1 MNATSVLGIPSKGRL
16 MDACVELFAKAD
28 LTIDRTGSDRGYR
41 GKLSGID
48 NIEIAFLSASEIAT
62 HLREGK
68 IDAGVTGE
76 DLLRETLSADDPA
89 LDAITRLNFGPARV
103 IVAVPMCWLDVA
115 SMSDLDDVAEQFY
128 RSHGR
133 RLRVAT
139 KYANLT
145 RRFFAEKG
153 VTGYRIVGS
162 AGATEGAPAAGT
174 AELIVDI
181 TTTGSTLAANH
192 LRILDDGLILDSCA
206 VLAVSRRSEALAELS
221 KGLADYI

>member
-1 MNATSVLGIPSKGRL
+1 MTTSVLGLPSKGRL
-16 MDACVELFAKAD
+16 METCIELFAKAG
-28 LTIDRTGSDRGYR
+28 LSVDRSGSDRGYR
-41 GKLSGID
+41 GKLSGIN
-48 NIEIAFLSASEIAT
+48 NIEIAFLSASEIAN
-62 HLREGK
+62 HLRVGK

-76 DLLRETLSADDPA
+76 DLLRETLAPDHES
-89 LDAITRLNFGPARV
+89 LISTVRLNFGPARV
-103 IVAVPMCWLDVA
+103 IVAVPACWLDVA

-206 VLAVSRRSEALAELS
+206 VLAVSRRSEALAELARA
-221 KGLADYI
+221 LRDFV

>member
-1 MNATSVLGIPSKGRL
+1 MTVPSVLGIPSKGRL
-16 MDACVELFAKAD
+16 MDACVELFAKAG

-89 LDAITRLNFGPARV
+89 LDSITRLNFGPARV